1 MTAMFDFIRDIF
13 KKEDSSR
20 TVIRIDEVSGILDK
34 SEKEL
39 DSDIRARTS
48 EHMKKIE
55 NARGDLIDLVET
67 LSSAEWEEAF
77 HPKLE
82 KIAKNTLPLFVK
94 SMHAALSRDLPGE
107 PGEFYQ
113 AATECLK
120 GCVKSQAGPGR
131 YLQGVFPDEMKAIRV
146 MIDTIGREMN
156 SMTPVISE
164 ARKRRELI
172 RGCREIY
179 TSLMEQIREM
189 ESCRME
195 IPRLESDLL
204 EHRENL
210 SKTSDNLSRT
220 MEGEEAEKLK
230 NLHKLEESARQDVT
244 AIERQLRAVFSN
256 ISHVFRKG
264 EKIMQRGESGRAPNE
279 LHLAIELLSGRDI
292 PRKEDLEKNMDPIL
306 GSVQSMI
313 ESGEITLKNK
323 EEKKLFSDPKAIRVI
338 LSDLYLQ
345 RREAEERL
353 GDITEQYGNDPA
365 RARINALERE
375 IEMETQ
381 QIHEF
386 EEELQILKETAREA
400 ESVIPKLCGE
410 LENRLGAIA
419 GKEIVLE
426 SVPVATH

>member
-13 KKEDSSR
+13 KKEDSAQ

-48 EHMKKIE
+48 ENIKKIE
-55 NARGDLIDLVET
+55 NARKDLIDLVET
-67 LSSAEWEEAF
+67 LSSAEREEAF

-94 SMHAALSRDLPGE
+94 SMRAALSRDLPGE

-113 AATECLK
+113 AATESLK

-164 ARKRRELI
+164 ARKRRDLI

-179 TSLMEQIREM
+179 NNLMEKIREM
-189 ESCRME
+189 ESCGMK
-195 IPRLESDLL
+195 IPQIERDLS
-204 EHRENL
+204 EHREIL
-210 SKTSDNLSRT
+210 AHTSDNLSRM
-220 MEGEEAEKLK
+220 MEGEEGEKLK
-230 NLHKLEESARQDVT
+230 DLRRLEESARQEVT

-264 EKIMQRGESGRAPNE
+264 EKIMQRGESGRAPKE
-279 LHLAIELLSGRDI
+279 LHHAIELLSGRDI

-313 ESGEITLKNK
+313 ESGDITLKNK
-323 EEKKLFSDPKAIRVI
+323 EEKKLFSDPKAIQII
-338 LSDLYLQ
+338 LADLYLQ
-345 RREAEERL
+345 RREVEERL
-353 GDITEQYGNDPA
+353 GDITEQYKNDPA
-365 RARINALERE
+365 RTRINALERE
-375 IEMETQ
+375 IELETQ

-386 EEELQILKETAREA
+386 EEELQSLKGTAKEA
-400 ESVIPKLCGE
+400 ESAIPELCGE
-410 LENRLGAIA
+410 LEKRLGALA

-426 SVPVATH
+426 SVPVGAD